1 MVSSAA
7 VAALAQIARF
17 RRIPLGQVIWS
28 DHQELTCFAVVV
40 SGVIKLVKTHRD
52 GRQQIV
58 GLLFPA
64 DFVGR
69 PYSERYSPIAQATT
83 NLELCCFSKR
93 AFEAVMVEH
102 PSLQNVLLRRALDAL
117 DASREWMFLLGR
129 KTAREK
135 VASLLATV
143 AVRFA
148 QANGDDKPAPL
159 TFNLPLSR
167 NEIADTLGLRLET
180 VSREI
185 RYLNLR
191 GVIATSG
198 RRKIAVPDLRALTAI
213 AEGELE

>member
-1 MVSSAA
+1 
-7 VAALAQIARF
+7 
-17 RRIPLGQVIWS
+17 
-28 DHQELTCFAVVV
+28 
-40 SGVIKLVKTHRD
+40 
-52 GRQQIV
+52 
-58 GLLFPA
+58 
-64 DFVGR
+64 
-69 PYSERYSPIAQATT
+69 
-83 NLELCCFSKR
+83 
-93 AFEAVMVEH
+93 MVEH

-129 KTAREK
+129 KTARER

-148 QANGDDKPAPL
+148 QATGDDKPAPL